1 MTDGDVR
8 FLNSSKDLLE
18 ENLTSTNFKRKFQ
31 FLLHSEEHQME
42 IDIRNYDM
50 KEAKMSLFNG
60 LLALS
65 VPGLAENR
73 PSVLK
78 GDRLFIQ
85 VANDK
90 TVNNYEGTVQD
101 VEETQ
106 VKLAV
111 SQSLIRK

>member
-1 MTDGDVR
+1 MTDSDVK
-8 FLNSSKDLLE
+8 FLNNSKDLLE
-18 ENLTSTNFKRKFQ
+18 ESLTSSNFKRKFQ
-31 FLLHSEEHQME
+31 FLLHCEEHQME

-50 KEAKMSLFNG
+50 KEATMTLTNK
-60 LLALS
+60 LLVLS

-78 GDRLFIQ
+78 GDRLYIQ

-90 TVNNYEGTVQD
+90 TMKNYEGTVQD

-111 SQSLIRK
+111 SHSLISK